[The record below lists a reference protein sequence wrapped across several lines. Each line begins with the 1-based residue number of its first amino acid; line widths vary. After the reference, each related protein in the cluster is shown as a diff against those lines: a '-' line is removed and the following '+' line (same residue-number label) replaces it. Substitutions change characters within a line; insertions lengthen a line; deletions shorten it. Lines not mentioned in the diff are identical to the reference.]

1 MVYYYYYY
9 FTPPTKVQRSQLK
22 KRPFFS
28 KAEFADI
35 CCCETSAFTAFD
47 LSLGYLILKAHVSR
61 CIYSVKTG
69 LPKDIGR
76 EWSFWFSCGWDLWPC
91 CSWFPAKLCNRYHIF
106 LGMGDFLENVLL
118 TSCLQIRE
126 KCRLDEQHPYLEKTS
141 GKDCKAKFVQMFGE
155 SVTKSSVTACN
166 KHGFPF
172 HLQRWVQY
180 SFPQNTQL
188 TLYTN

>member
-35 CCCETSAFTAFD
+35 CCCETAAFTAFEI
-47 LSLGYLILKAHVSR
+47 SLGYLILKAHVSR

-76 EWSFWFSCGWDLWPC
+76 E
-91 CSWFPAKLCNRYHIF
+91 
-106 LGMGDFLENVLL
+106 
-118 TSCLQIRE
+118 
-126 KCRLDEQHPYLEKTS
+126 
-141 GKDCKAKFVQMFGE
+141 
-155 SVTKSSVTACN
+155 
-166 KHGFPF
+166 
-172 HLQRWVQY
+172 
-180 SFPQNTQL
+180 
-188 TLYTN
+188 